1 MNDSLVPA
9 LVRFI
14 RSVAVLALPAEGQ
27 VQWLSSLGLPGD
39 AAIADELAQEFDD
52 RFLLLPQFVELG
64 WIPESVAEQ
73 LRELN
78 SLLAAMSGPDN
89 AAIWE
94 VSALGTHD
102 VWDKVRNHATR
113 ILLAL

>member
-27 VQWLSSLGLPGD
+27 ERWLNSFGLPGE

-64 WIPESVAEQ
+64 WIPENVAEQ

-78 SLLAAMSGPDN
+78 SLLAAMSGPEN
-89 AAIWE
+89 AHIWE
-94 VSALGTHD
+94 ISALGTND
-102 VWDKVRNHATR
+102 VWDKVRNHATN
-113 ILLAL
+113 ILLAI

>member
-1 MNDSLVPA
+1 MDESLVPA

-27 VQWLSSLGLPGD
+27 VQWLNSVGLP
-39 AAIADELAQEFDD
+39 IADELAQEFDD
-52 RFLLLPQFVELG
+52 RFLLLPQFIELG

-94 VSALGTHD
+94 ISALESND